1 MAYDVIDKVY
11 SIIIDT
17 MTGVCS
23 GNGKATFYNTDS
35 NTSFL
40 EITVTNGVF
49 KFDMTKYSYIL
60 AVSKPKGTTYKNKY
74 NCTDPNKLLIKMDSD
89 MLSGVGTNKAQLYI
103 MDNANKK
110 ILTMVEFNYIVKAGN
125 YDALA
130 PESENH
136 DALYIEIKKSLDNLV
151 KVSSGVVDLDVY
163 QTKEDTLNEVTKLQ
177 VQLDALK
184 EKVNL
189 DDNVTG
195 GDSTDYS
202 AEIEALSTRLTT
214 LEAIVN
220 NLDTSITLPELADVA
235 TSGDY
240 YDLINKPTA
249 LSDFVNDLNLGDNG
263 SDNSG
268 ESYTLPVATSSVLGG
283 IMVGSGLSISE
294 TGVLSAIANSDSSSS
309 SSATTI
315 VSLSN
320 FTGVNIQTRLSNLI
334 EYVDARKQEP
344 MLIDLG
350 NEYINLT
357 YFSAIEWENKTV
369 ISFNNFG
376 SSSGFTFNRCKHC
389 NFYFMGYL
397 CSANIVDGV
406 LPDITTTTSVQ
417 AGVQISNCQDC
428 NFKFGTIRGFKN
440 GMYLIGGNPIMPL
453 ERCNITFK
461 EISQNSYH
469 AISIESR
476 YSSTNAGYG
485 CVKDIVINGGIAH
498 SNANYTYGDGI
509 IMLGNTT
516 IDTGVPSDCFSNITF
531 NNIYLDFNNGE
542 PIGIGNYG
550 GNNCT
555 FNNIWTTDDIM
566 NGTTTGKTIYREF
579 NSAYRIANNKLY
591 FAKPVCR
598 TVLNITRYSTMP
610 PTKVFGTIINAE
622 GNILGDIYFIGS
634 DGTSKYIKYDA
645 M

>member
-40 EITVTNGVF
+40 EITVTNGVL

-163 QTKEDTLNEVTKLQ
+163 QTKEDTLNEITKLQ

-195 GDSTDYS
+195 GGGSSTDYS
-202 AEIEALSTRLTT
+202 AEIEALSNRLTT

-249 LSDFVNDLNLGDNG
+249 LSDFVNDLELSG
-263 SDNSG
+263 SDI
-268 ESYTLPVATSSVLGG
+268 ELPIASSTILGG
-283 IMVGSGLSISE
+283 IKVGDGLSISD
-294 TGVLSAIANSDSSSS
+294 TGVLSAISSGSS
-309 SSATTI
+309 GGNSATTVI
-315 VSLSN
+315 TLSS
-320 FTGVNIQTRLSNLI
+320 FTGANIQDKLTKLI
-334 EYVDARKQEP
+334 EYVDTRIQEP

-350 NEYINLT
+350 SEYINLT
-357 YFSAIEWENKTV
+357 YFSANKWENKTV
-369 ISFNNFG
+369 ISYANFG
-376 SSSGFTFNRCKHC
+376 ASSGFTFNKCKNC

-397 CSANIVDGV
+397 CSGDITDGV
-406 LPDITTTTSVQ
+406 LPDITTTQSIQ
-417 AGVQISNCQDC
+417 AGVKITNCQDC
-428 NFKFGTIRGFKN
+428 EFKFGTIRGFKN
-440 GMYLIGGNPIMPL
+440 GLYLIGNDPAMPL
-453 ERCNITFK
+453 ERCSITFK

-469 AISIESR
+469 AINIESM
-476 YSSTNAGYG
+476 YSSTNGGYG
-485 CVKDIVINGGIAH
+485 CVKDLVINGGTVH
-498 SNANYTYGDGI
+498 SSACYTTSDGI
-509 IMLGNTT
+509 IMLGNSNST
-516 IDTGVPSDCFSNITF
+516 TGVPTDSFSNIVF
-531 NNIYLDFNNGE
+531 NNIYLDFSNDE
-542 PIGIGNYG
+542 TIGIANYRGNS
-550 GNNCT
+550 CT
-555 FNNIWTTDDIM
+555 FNNIRATDNIM
-566 NGTTTGKTIYREF
+566 NGTITGKTIYWEF
-579 NSAYRIANNKLY
+579 NSTPEVGTNNRLY

-598 TVLNITRYSTMP
+598 NRLNITVYGKMP
-610 PTKVFGTIINAE
+610 QTKVFGTVINAE
-622 GNILGDIYFIGS
+622 GTVLGDVYFIS
-634 DGTSKYIKYDA
+634 SKDGTSKYIKYDA